1 MSRPVDLTKIREAD
15 AALRRARALNPHVRM
30 PTMDELTRITQRRPG
45 RPTRNDEPTGTMTI
59 RLPQSLLARL
69 DRHVAQ
75 VETRLGRKASRT
87 AIARQALQRYLDA
100 QEAARRPGDTDE
112 S

>member
-1 MSRPVDLTKIREAD
+1 MSRRVNLNKIRDAD

-30 PTMDELTRITQRRPG
+30 PTMDELHQITRRRPG
-45 RPTRNDEPTGTMTI
+45 RSKRDDEPTGTMTI

-69 DRHVAQ
+69 DRHVDQ
-75 VETRLGRKASRT
+75 LETRIGLKASRT
-87 AIARQALQRYLDA
+87 AIARHALQRYLDA
-100 QEAARRPGDTDE
+100 QEDSRRPGDTDE